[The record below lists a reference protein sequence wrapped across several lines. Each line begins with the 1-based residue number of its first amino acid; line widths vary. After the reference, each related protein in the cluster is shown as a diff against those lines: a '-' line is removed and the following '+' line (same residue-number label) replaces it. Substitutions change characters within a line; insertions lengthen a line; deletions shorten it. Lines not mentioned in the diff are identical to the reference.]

1 MAEPTDNP
9 PIDYIDLIDRTY
21 QAKGYPQYDWSRYED
36 APLAPLRKHLRQC
49 TVGLLTSGGISYKT
63 AEPFEAEAKNNFR
76 LDEIDPNTTGDGFQ
90 IHDSYYDTRDG
101 EKDIN
106 VIFPLERLK
115 ELAKAGEIGR
125 IAARHWSGF
134 MGRTYKRGYVMQ
146 TAAPALLEQLQKDEV
161 DILVL
166 VPA

>member
-21 QAKGYPQYDWSRYED
+21 QAKGYPQYDWSRHED

-76 LDEIDPNTTGDGFQ
+76 LDAIDPNTAGDGFQ
-90 IHDSYYDTRDG
+90 IHDSYW
-101 EKDIN
+101 KS
-106 VIFPLERLK
+106 V
-115 ELAKAGEIGR
+115 
-125 IAARHWSGF
+125 
-134 MGRTYKRGYVMQ
+134 V
-146 TAAPALLEQLQKDEV
+146 
-161 DILVL
+161 
-166 VPA
+166 